1 MPAASAPLALMVKRR
16 IASMLYVCMLPLATN
31 KAILRLVAR
40 DNEQSSIR
48 SLKIV
53 LIKSPIVD
61 LLQDL

>member
-53 LIKSPIVD
+53 LI
-61 LLQDL
+61 